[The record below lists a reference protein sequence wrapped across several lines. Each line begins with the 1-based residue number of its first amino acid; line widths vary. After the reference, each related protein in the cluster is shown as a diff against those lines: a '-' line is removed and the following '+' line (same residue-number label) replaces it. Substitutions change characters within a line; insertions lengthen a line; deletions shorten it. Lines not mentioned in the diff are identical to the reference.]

1 MMSTANLAAL
11 SSGTSCIYTIMN
23 FLHGVFW

>member
-1 MMSTANLAAL
+1 MSTANLAAL

-23 FLHGVFW
+23 FLHGVF